1 MDINNA
7 NLQRLFVAMNAA
19 FRAGLGQATSQYLQI
34 ATVVPSTTG
43 SEEYDWLGQLP
54 GLREWIG
61 ERAALGAVS
70 PTRMAD
76 RIKVPVFLAAGG
88 ELRPVAGDRGVEVE
102 LTAVGQQQGG
112 QGGHRHRRRARLLRR
127 RGSLVGRRDVQL
139 RRPRGRGPGSSP
151 A

>member
-61 ERAALGAVS
+61 DRVIKDMKENGYTIANKLYESTVAVKRSRHGCLIKRSSLTCTS
-70 PTRMAD
+70 PM
-76 RIKVPVFLAAGG
+76 
-88 ELRPVAGDRGVEVE
+88 
-102 LTAVGQQQGG
+102 
-112 QGGHRHRRRARLLRR
+112 
-127 RGSLVGRRDVQL
+127 
-139 RRPRGRGPGSSP
+139 
-151 A
+151 